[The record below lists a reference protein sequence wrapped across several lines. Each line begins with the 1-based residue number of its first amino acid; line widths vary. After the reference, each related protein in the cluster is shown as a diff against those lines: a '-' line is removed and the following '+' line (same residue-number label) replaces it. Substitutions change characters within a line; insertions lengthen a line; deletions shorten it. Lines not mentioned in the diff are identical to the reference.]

1 MKEKF
6 QTELRCRRRNK
17 GESLGELAQ
26 DIRRLM
32 EMAYPGEK
40 SSLSEHIARDSFL
53 TALGDAELELKVRQR
68 EPKDLDETVGISQ
81 RIEVFRN
88 TVEASTAGRHRVN
101 RLVVDSCSKDKLSN
115 NLETRLV
122 KLEEKVS
129 ASINEMVA
137 ETPLFSNEVEKAQ
150 RRASYE
156 NKRRKGHSLPL
167 KNDTYVWKDDI
178 MKWIDELEAAKLAA
192 EQEFKRVNVENKAL
206 SKEIGRLR
214 HLEQLRTVPQQVQPV
229 RVSAEI
235 DQPNLMRRRG
245 SCFSCGQT
253 GHFARECP
261 QRPLEGK
268 GYSYP
273 GASQTVQRP
282 KRVNITSKQQ
292 RSNVAGATYLR
303 ARIDGRV
310 CVIVSLTQAVM

>member
-1 MKEKF
+1 V
-6 QTELRCRRRNK
+6 
-17 GESLGELAQ
+17 
-26 DIRRLM
+26 I
-32 EMAYPGEK
+32 
-40 SSLSEHIARDSFL
+40 HFL
-53 TALGDAELELKVRQR
+53 QRELELKVRER
-68 EPKDLDETVGISQ
+68 EPKDLDEAVGISQ

-88 TVEASTAGRHRVN
+88 TVESSTAGRHRVN
-101 RLVVDSCSKDKLSN
+101 RQVVDSCSKDKLSN
-115 NLETRLV
+115 DLETRVV

-129 ASINEMVA
+129 ASNNEMVA

-150 RRASYE
+150 RRTSYE
-156 NKRRKGHSLPL
+156 NKRREGHSLPL

-178 MKWIDELEAAKLAA
+178 IKRIDELEAAKLAA
-192 EQEFKRVNVENKAL
+192 EQEFKRVNAENEAL

-261 QRPLEGK
+261 QRPLERK
-268 GYSYP
+268 GYSYS
-273 GASQTVQRP
+273 GACRTVQTVQRP
-282 KRVNITSKQQ
+282 KRVSITSKQQ
-292 RSNVAGATYLR
+292 RSNVARATYLP

-310 CVIVSLTQAVM
+310 RDCLCGKSANLATKEELVEQGSLTSSEKNELIIQEAVQALLK